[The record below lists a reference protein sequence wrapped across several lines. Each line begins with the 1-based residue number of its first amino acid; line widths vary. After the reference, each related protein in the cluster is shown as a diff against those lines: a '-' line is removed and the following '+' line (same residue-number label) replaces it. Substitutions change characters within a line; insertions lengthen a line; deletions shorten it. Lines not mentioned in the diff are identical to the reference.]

1 MQQRD
6 HLHNCHH
13 FYLHHQHPTLLSPKA
28 SIYMPL
34 IYSIYGIFK
43 PMKTF
48 PNSANRVSYHFPPCF
63 KNCSKYMY
71 YQLHRSVFISSLPL
85 SWPMGV
91 KHVFKLSLYG
101 IMVCTLLSQLNILL
115 VCCFLIQSYCFMQI
129 QLIHENCIILILYEC
144 KNTFVHTL
152 MRCLYCLFLL
162 TGYNNLLSFQDI
174 FIELVGQR
182 TYTFNFIRG
191 Y

>member
-6 HLHNCHH
+6 HLHNYHH

-34 IYSIYGIFK
+34 IFSIYGIFK

-48 PNSANRVSYHFPPCF
+48 PNSANRESYHFQYMFQIYVLCATQICF
-63 KNCSKYMY
+63 
-71 YQLHRSVFISSLPL
+71 HFL
-85 SWPMGV
+85 SPTILAYGV
-91 KHVFKLSLYG
+91 KHVFRLSLHG

-115 VCCFLIQSYCFMQI
+115 VCCFLIQSCCFMQI

-144 KNTFVHTL
+144 KNTVVHTL
-152 MRCLYCLFLL
+152 MRCLHCL
-162 TGYNNLLSFQDI
+162 SI
-174 FIELVGQR
+174 FINRLQ
-182 TYTFNFIRG
+182 
-191 Y
+191 